1 MLPTYLCIV
10 SFLSVVPEEGT
21 PEFIRSLHFFCK
33 KAAAESP
40 TKVSQILQASIRCV
54 QFEVGCIQQVH
65 HQYFMFTAVHM
76 H

>member
-1 MLPTYLCIV
+1 MHCII
-10 SFLSVVPEEGT
+10 FLGCSLKNEGS
-21 PEFIRSLHFFCK
+21 RNLSLSEVGTFFCK
-33 KAAAESP
+33 KAAAAAESP
-40 TKVSQILQASIRCV
+40 KKVSQILQASIRCV